1 MGKVTKLNYLKKQAM
16 LSALE
21 KHLGNVTLAARE
33 VGIIRK
39 THYDWMNAD
48 AEYKAKV
55 EELFDVALD
64 FAEAK
69 LMELVE
75 EKNITA
81 VIYYLNNKGRVRGY
95 NRKHEEEDVDKTVN
109 IVINSPLSNPE

>member
-1 MGKVTKLNYLKKQAM
+1 MLN
-16 LSALE
+16 ALE

-39 THYDWMNAD
+39 THYDWMNSD
-48 AEYKAKV
+48 TEYKAKV

-95 NRKHEEEDVDKTVN
+95 NRKYEEEDVDKTVN